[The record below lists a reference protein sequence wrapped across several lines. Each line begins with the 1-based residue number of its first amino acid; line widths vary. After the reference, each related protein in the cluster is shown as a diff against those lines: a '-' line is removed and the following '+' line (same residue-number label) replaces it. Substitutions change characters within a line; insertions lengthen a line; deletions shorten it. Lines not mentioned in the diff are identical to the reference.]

1 MKKALVIL
9 AGIFGTLAI
18 LTAIVVILKRV
29 RLKFTID
36 NTDDGFDFED
46 ELDDDDDFG
55 FGSLFGDDEDEE

>member
-46 ELDDDDDFG
+46 ELDDI
-55 FGSLFGDDEDEE
+55 SVSIEDDELAEELF

>member
-29 RLKFTID
+29 KLKFTID

-46 ELDDDDDFG
+46 ELDDI
-55 FGSLFGDDEDEE
+55 SVSIEDDELAEELF